1 MANLKLIK
9 DIAEERGISIRRLSE
24 QTGISL
30 NQIHLMCR
38 TNSTKIQT
46 LESIAKA
53 LGVRVSVF
61 FDESEDISP
70 SVESQKESTEL
81 IELRAEISRLKNEL
95 LAAQGRIISLM
106 DQLHT
111 QCR

>member
-70 SVESQKESTEL
+70 SAESQKESTEL
-81 IELRAEISRLKNEL
+81 IELRAEISHLKNEL